1 MKLLERI
8 VEFQLLGQVFSF
20 RTDLPEEM
28 VREIQQL
35 LTQKEREIQKKYKL
49 LPPLKV
55 AVLMLLQISSEY
67 VKIKNEYQDFRK
79 ALVEKASKIDDY
91 IKKNSLGCA

>member
-1 MKLLERI
+1 MERI
-8 VEFQLLGQVFSF
+8 VEFRLLGQIFSF

-28 VREIQQL
+28 IREIQQL
-35 LTQKEREIQKKYKL
+35 LAEREREIQKKYRL

-79 ALVEKASKIDDY
+79 ALLEKASKIDDY
-91 IKKNSLGCA
+91 IKKGSLGCA

>member
-1 MKLLERI
+1 MERI
-8 VEFQLLGQVFSF
+8 VEFRLLDQVFTF
-20 RTDLPEEM
+20 KTDLPEEM

-35 LTQKEREIQKKYKL
+35 LADKEREITQKYKL

-67 VKIKNEYQDFRK
+67 VKIKDEYQKFRE
-79 ALVEKASKIDDY
+79 ALKEKASQIDDY
-91 IKKNSLGCA
+91 LEKGSLGCA